1 MSIALNYERPDLGLG
16 DPTPLP
22 SHKWGACFPRMKGV
36 NSKYIQQATV
46 LRLESYQARDRSRTF
61 VDNVNRALGT
71 ILGGPQFVNR
81 EVVSLSGYVID
92 FEVILN
98 ERNEPIFV
106 PREWIGRQKDSVV
119 LKSIGVASGGN
130 GSPTSCKLD
139 TSSLIEIAKQGELKG
154 NGVTGQ
160 DKRRHSNGKLDT
172 SSLIELTKQSESS
185 SKGSSILSDLL
196 QLNTSQPR
204 ARDNGEQTFSYK
216 EDHVIPFS
224 SSSNATIDS
233 VELVNL
239 ASDWGSKFASP
250 KEKVARRL
258 AIEADGLPHFA
269 SNCDHVMGPTVL
281 KHRQLR
287 ALGWEVVQV
296 SVCVCTHAHVPVCVC
311 VCMCS
316 V

>member
-1 MSIALNYERPDLGLG
+1 
-16 DPTPLP
+16 
-22 SHKWGACFPRMKGV
+22 MKGV

-46 LRLESYQARDRSRTF
+46 LRLESYQARDRSRRF
-61 VDNVNRALGT
+61 VDNVNRALCT

-81 EVVSLSGYVID
+81 EVASLSGYVID
-92 FEVILN
+92 FEVVLN
-98 ERNEPIFV
+98 ERNEPIIV
-106 PREWIGRQKDSVV
+106 PREWIARQKDSVV
-119 LKSIGVASGGN
+119 LKSIGVTGGGN
-130 GSPTSCKLD
+130 WSSTSCKLD
-139 TSSLIEIAKQGELKG
+139 TSSLIEIAMQGELKG
-154 NGVTGQ
+154 NGATGQ
-160 DKRRHSNGKLDT
+160 HKRRPSTGKLDT

-196 QLNTSQPR
+196 QVKTSQPR
-204 ARDNGEQTFSYK
+204 ARDNGKLTSSYK
-216 EDHVIPFS
+216 EDHTVPFN

-239 ASDWGSKFASP
+239 ASDWGSKFTSP

-296 SVCVCTHAHVPVCVC
+296 RTGVCVC
-311 VCMCS
+311 VCVC
-316 V
+316 VCVRARTRARAYVRVCTYI

>member
-1 MSIALNYERPDLGLG
+1 MSIALNYERPDLKLG
-16 DPTPLP
+16 DPNPPP
-22 SHKWGACFPRMKGV
+22 SHKWGVCFPRMKGV

-61 VDNVNRALGT
+61 VDNVNRALCT

-98 ERNEPIFV
+98 ERNEPIIV
-106 PREWIGRQKDSVV
+106 PREWIARQKHSVV
-119 LKSIGVASGGN
+119 LKSIGVTSGGN
-130 GSPTSCKLD
+130 RSSTSCKLD
-139 TSSLIEIAKQGELKG
+139 ISSLIEIAKQSELKG
-154 NGVTGQ
+154 NGATGQ
-160 DKRRHSNGKLDT
+160 DNRRSSNHELNT
-172 SSLIELTKQSESS
+172 STLIELAKQSESS

-204 ARDNGEQTFSYK
+204 VRNNYGKQTSSYK
-216 EDHVIPFS
+216 EDHVIPFNS
-224 SSSNATIDS
+224 SSYATIDS

-239 ASDWGSKFASP
+239 ASDWGSKFTSP

-296 SVCVCTHAHVPVCVC
+296 SVCVCTYI
-311 VCMCS
+311 
-316 V
+316 